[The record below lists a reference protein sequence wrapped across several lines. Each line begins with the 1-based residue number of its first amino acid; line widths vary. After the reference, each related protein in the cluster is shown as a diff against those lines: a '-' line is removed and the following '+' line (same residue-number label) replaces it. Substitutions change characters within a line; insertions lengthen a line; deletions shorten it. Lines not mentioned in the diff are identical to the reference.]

1 MCSGMQ
7 SNVCDVKCSHFY
19 NLCTILGVFAIVNH
33 NCCICLS
40 TWNNL
45 TPTSWIFTKFI
56 VRNFLI
62 KYYLFISL
70 SMNFFFFWQS
80 TRNEQP
86 PVRAK
91 YHPYRCDLCSISF
104 KNQLLLK
111 RHQDIHHA
119 QRPFVCKGCR
129 KIFIRKGILHLHLR
143 LRSEDRPSYCA
154 ACSRKFSRANG
165 VKTRIPA
172 PSSEQS

>member
-1 MCSGMQ
+1 
-7 SNVCDVKCSHFY
+7 
-19 NLCTILGVFAIVNH
+19 
-33 NCCICLS
+33 
-40 TWNNL
+40 
-45 TPTSWIFTKFI
+45 
-56 VRNFLI
+56 
-62 KYYLFISL
+62 
-70 SMNFFFFWQS
+70 
-80 TRNEQP
+80 
-86 PVRAK
+86 
-91 YHPYRCDLCSISF
+91 
-104 KNQLLLK
+104 LLK